1 MDGRA
6 FITCDVKELGMCVWV
21 SMWVGGLL
29 CAENLKLYYF
39 KNFKSII
46 LRHIPKIPLN
56 SNSISSINQN
66 QTCTSILHY
75 QHTLPRYRTHQSPSP
90 PSHPLHTLLRYHTH
104 QSPLPPPHTTPAIT
118 LTNHQSPSH
127 TTPLSHS
134 PINHHHPLHLLVC
147 MCCRKRMAK
156 DRGSPWCTT
165 QVMSVGMG
173 EGGGGRGERRGERM
187 RGRVRGWEGGC

>member
-1 MDGRA
+1 MRGWVCRGVGLDGRA

-90 PSHPLHTLLRYHTH
+90 PSPLGVHVL
-104 QSPLPPPHTTPAIT
+104 QKK
-118 LTNHQSPSH
+118 ND
-127 TTPLSHS
+127 
-134 PINHHHPLHLLVC
+134 
-147 MCCRKRMAK
+147 K
-156 DRGSPWCTT
+156 GPWFT
-165 QVMSVGMG
+165 VVHYAGAEWAWEG
-173 EGGGGRGERRGERM
+173 EG
-187 RGRVRGWEGGC
+187 VRGGARG